1 MPYTAHI
8 AIAAAAA
15 RKRQEEEEEDMAGYN
30 KEDLEGWEFKIMR
43 SATGRFKDYQRVQE
57 VCQEE
62 AKAGWEMVEKFDN
75 CRIRFK
81 RRVERRSS
89 DSQIGIDP
97 YRTNVGMGEGTIAVV
112 VIGVVLGLIAAGLLV
127 SLLVEKGKLQTGE
140 LGVVLPFVIIVL
152 AAIAIVVA
160 RLRHR

>member
-1 MPYTAHI
+1 
-8 AIAAAAA
+8 
-15 RKRQEEEEEDMAGYN
+15 
-30 KEDLEGWEFKIMR
+30 
-43 SATGRFKDYQRVQE
+43 